1 LNMALKNSV
10 RIKVGAVEKAVNAVA
25 GAITGAFGTSGRQEM
40 HASNDMAFADM
51 EARRAIAADRLC
63 SERLIDTARCNI
75 QHRVN

>member
-1 LNMALKNSV
+1 MEA
-10 RIKVGAVEKAVNAVA
+10 RR
-25 GAITGAFGTSGRQEM
+25 AIAADRLCSERL
-40 HASNDMAFADM
+40 HASNGIAFADM